1 MTLSMNTNLSSQAS
15 DWREG
20 RRLRAWELYKQG
32 WAQQQIAD
40 ALGVTQGSVS
50 KWLTRA
56 QTHGVSA
63 LRRKKA
69 GGPRARLSTDQRAQ
83 LATLLSQGAEAFGFS
98 GAVWTRARVAALI
111 KRTFGVSYDVSHVG
125 RILKALRFSRQQ
137 PIRRARQRNEQAI
150 EAWRERDAPALKKK
164 P

>member
-1 MTLSMNTNLSSQAS
+1 MSTNVSSQAR

-20 RRLRAWELYKQG
+20 RRLRAWELHQQG
-32 WAQQQIAD
+32 WTQQQIAD
-40 ALGVTQGSVS
+40 ALGVRQGSVS
-50 KWLTRA
+50 KWLTLA
-56 QTHGVSA
+56 HSHGVSA

-69 GGPRARLSTDQRAQ
+69 SGPLARLSAEQRTQ
-83 LATLLSQGAEAFGFS
+83 LAALLNQGAEAFGFR

-111 KRTFGVSYDVSHVG
+111 KRTFGVSYHITHVG

-137 PIRRARQRNEQAI
+137 PIRRARQRNEQVI
-150 EAWRERDAPALKKK
+150 QAWRDHDAPALKKK

>member
-1 MTLSMNTNLSSQAS
+1 MNTNLSSQAS

-20 RRLRAWELYKQG
+20 RRFRAWELHQQG
-32 WAQQQIAD
+32 WTQLQIAD

-56 QTHGVSA
+56 KIQGVAA

-69 GGPRARLSTDQRAQ
+69 SGPLARLSEDQRAQ
-83 LATLLSQGAEAFGFS
+83 LITLLNQGAQAFGFR
-98 GAVWTRARVAALI
+98 GAVWTRGRVATLI
-111 KRTFGVSYDVSHVG
+111 KRTFGVSYHVSHVG

-137 PIRRARQRNEQAI
+137 PIRRARQRNAQAI
-150 EAWRERDAPALKKK
+150 QEWREHDAPALKKK

>member
-1 MTLSMNTNLSSQAS
+1 MNTNISSQAS

-20 RRLRAWELYKQG
+20 RRLRAWELHQQG
-32 WAQQQIAD
+32 WTQQQIAD

-56 QTHGVSA
+56 LNHGVSA
-63 LRRKKA
+63 LRHKKA
-69 GGPRARLSTDQRAQ
+69 SGPLSRLTIEQRAQ
-83 LATLLSQGAEAFGFS
+83 LAALLSQGAEAFGFR
-98 GAVWTRARVAALI
+98 GAVWTRGRVATLI
-111 KRTFGVSYDVSHVG
+111 KRTFGVSYHVSHVG

-150 EAWRERDAPALKKK
+150 QEWREHDAPALKKK

>member
-1 MTLSMNTNLSSQAS
+1 MNTNLSSQAS
-15 DWREG
+15 NWREG
-20 RRLRAWELYKQG
+20 RRFRAWELDQQG
-32 WAQQQIAD
+32 WTQQQIAD

-69 GGPRARLSTDQRAQ
+69 SGPRARLTKEQRAQ
-83 LATLLSQGAEAFGFS
+83 LAALLSQGAEAFGFR
-98 GAVWTRARVAALI
+98 GAVWTRGRVAAVI
-111 KRTFGVSYDVSHVG
+111 KRTFGVSYHVAHVG

-137 PIRRARQRNEQAI
+137 PIRRARQRNEHAI
-150 EAWRERDAPALKKK
+150 QEWREHDAPALKKK